1 MKHAHEDKDKD
12 AEEDKAFEKG
22 TNVEMDKAVEKG
34 ILLASGLVAGDAL
47 IGIVIGIFAA
57 IGTDIAFG
65 LKLFPAIAESNLA
78 AFIMFLLL
86 SIWIF
91 IYSTRKDRSK

>member
-1 MKHAHEDKDKD
+1 
-12 AEEDKAFEKG
+12 
-22 TNVEMDKAVEKG
+22 MDKAVERG

-65 LKLFPAIAESNLA
+65 LRLFPFIAKSNLA

-86 SIWIF
+86 SIWVF
-91 IYSTRKDRSK
+91 IYATRKEPSE